1 SKRYWSSDVCSSDL
15 KIKIPS
21 KSKVFLIFWVL
32 IVLEVIFSGVFSPL
46 LSGKSFNFPTE
57 VANYVARFL
66 IFTTF
71 IVWFYSYKINLRKFM
86 NTFILVLSLGM
97 VVGVLQFL
105 NWSGSGFFRTAYT
118 SSEHHLNQMNFLN
131 PSSRRITGMANFAT
145 ATGGIAAFASVL
157 IISMHLFYKK
167 S

>member
-1 SKRYWSSDVCSSDL
+1 
-15 KIKIPS
+15 
-21 KSKVFLIFWVL
+21 
-32 IVLEVIFSGVFSPL
+32 
-46 LSGKSFNFPTE
+46 
-57 VANYVARFL
+57 ANYVARFL

-71 IVWFYSYKINLRKFM
+71 IVWFYSYKINLRKFLY
-86 NTFILVLSLGM
+86 TFILVLSLGM

-157 IISMHLFYKK
+157 IVSMHLFYKK
-167 S
+167 SRIILFVGLFLALFNVVVAQPRMGYLTILFSLIVF